1 MNDSCCLGWGK
12 FIINFFNNRK
22 KWWSNE
28 NFPRFFFQ
36 ENEKKTTARPLFW
49 QRVGGVPWRS
59 RKKNGGEGKK
69 KGKKIYIQLIRAYRH
84 ITKQGHCPGHTPGR
98 LPNKVNGSFIKWPP
112 LDRAPISSGC
122 WSGEISL
129 GFDRFDLLFPFGE
142 SWRGL
147 LQQPTKPSSSFK
159 SDRLLFVVRAV
170 KFPFIGNLQ
179 ALIA

>member
-1 MNDSCCLGWGK
+1 MMKQREFSPVFFSRKWKKNDGQAVVLAEGRRGPVTEQKKKWRW
-12 FIINFFNNRK
+12 RK
-22 KWWSNE
+22 KKE
-28 NFPRFFFQ
+28 R
-36 ENEKKTTARPLFW
+36 
-49 QRVGGVPWRS
+49 
-59 RKKNGGEGKK
+59 
-69 KGKKIYIQLIRAYRH
+69 KKIYIQLIRAYRH